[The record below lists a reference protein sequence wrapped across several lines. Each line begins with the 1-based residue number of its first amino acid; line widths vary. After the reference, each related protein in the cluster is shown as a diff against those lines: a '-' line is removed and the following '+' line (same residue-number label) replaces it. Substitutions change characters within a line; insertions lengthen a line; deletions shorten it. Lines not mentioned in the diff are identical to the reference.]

1 MEEKSEIIYKDGNE
15 SRVIIEDDDE
25 IKTISKTTRVLRIYN
40 KLLNGERV
48 NKSEEANN
56 FGVNE
61 RTIQRDIDDIRKYLE
76 YEYGNDGLVDEI
88 NYDYI
93 DKGFY
98 LEKIHKSKLSN
109 SEILAI
115 CKILLDSRAFTRKE
129 IKKLI
134 DNIVSCCTIIWK
146 SYI

>member
-40 KLLNGERV
+40 KLLNGKRV

-76 YEYGNDGLVDEI
+76 Y
-88 NYDYI
+88 
-93 DKGFY
+93 
-98 LEKIHKSKLSN
+98 
-109 SEILAI
+109 
-115 CKILLDSRAFTRKE
+115 
-129 IKKLI
+129 
-134 DNIVSCCTIIWK
+134 
-146 SYI
+146 